1 MEQNTRNKNMTSA
14 EQQVT
19 QLILELSS
27 SKEHLLLQGR
37 IKVGTLFLLRHK
49 LTSNKPLLIKREL
62 MRRLFPELHETKI
75 KLFTYQFR
83 HEHGNTYI
91 IITYAIKEC
100 EFSTQLKRVLEQY
113 SYPE

>member
-1 MEQNTRNKNMTSA
+1 MTSA

-37 IKVGTLFLLRHK
+37 IQVGTLFLLRHK
-49 LTSNKPLLIKREL
+49 LASNKPLLIKREL
-62 MRRLFPELHETKI
+62 MRRLFPELHETKV